1 MGHILTIIG
10 PDQPASYTLPT
21 PDLNYLRLHFS
32 VFELPREKVLHV
44 IGKCISKITIL
55 H

>member
-1 MGHILTIIG
+1 MGHILISIG

-21 PDLNYLRLHFS
+21 PDLNYLRLHFT
-32 VFELPREKVLHV
+32 VFELPREKVLHI
-44 IGKCISKITIL
+44 IGKYISKITIL